1 MAEIISDTKYS
12 VLDEAVLS
20 DRFLRFE
27 NLSINFPQ
35 DKDSLLLAYEESKS
49 MVEYID
55 MRFGTTGLLQILNNI
70 RNGYE
75 AHRAIQM
82 SLLVTFEELETD
94 WHNYLRKSIT
104 WFVYLSNNLYK
115 ILFFIA
121 ALITIYAFIKIT
133 IKKLIHKK
141 NTDE

>member
-1 MAEIISDTKYS
+1 
-12 VLDEAVLS
+12 
-20 DRFLRFE
+20 
-27 NLSINFPQ
+27 
-35 DKDSLLLAYEESKS
+35 

-55 MRFGTTGLLQILNNI
+55 MRFGTAGLLQILNNI

-82 SLLVTFEELETD
+82 SLLMTFEELETD
-94 WHNYLRKSIT
+94 WHNYLRNSIT

-121 ALITIYAFIKIT
+121 ALITVYAFIKIT
-133 IKKLIHKK
+133 IKKLTHKK
-141 NTDE
+141 DTDE